1 MKENYIE
8 PFDRFLLMLKNDK
21 AEILKIY
28 TYAIFHG
35 LVYLSL
41 PLGIQ
46 SIINLIQGG
55 LVSTSWIILV
65 IFVISGVA
73 VTGILQ
79 VKKLKL
85 TEYLQQKIFTRA
97 AFEFASRVPRIKMSE
112 FNQHYAPELMNRFFD
127 TITLQKGLS
136 KILMDFSTA
145 SIQVIFGLVLLSL
158 YHPFFI
164 IFSLILVLLI
174 YAIFKLTAK
183 KGLKSSLEES
193 KNKYEV
199 AHWLEELARTNMSFK
214 LAGYTNLPL
223 ERINHSTTKYI
234 DARETHFKILVTQYI
249 MMIIFKVLVATG
261 LLAVGGYLV
270 IEQQMNIGQFVAAEI
285 IILLVLS
292 SVEKLILSLETIYDV
307 LTAVDK
313 IGYITDLEVDSD
325 GGSFIQKECDKGG
338 LKIEA
343 SNLSFKYSDNIK
355 NTLNNI
361 NLEID
366 HNERLMISG
375 KTDSGK
381 STLLNILSGVYS
393 PQSGFLSYND
403 LPLGNLNL
411 MHLHS
416 LIGDCLMVEDLFEG
430 TLYENISMGR
440 PDATFENVQWAVK
453 SLGLDETIKALPKGY
468 ETRIKPLGQQFSK
481 GVVSKII
488 LARSIADKPKLL
500 LVKDLF
506 ATLPLSERKQI
517 FDFLISRDNKWTLV
531 VSSSDIELA
540 KKMNQILIIKDG
552 EILKKGKYEE
562 VKDLLN

>member
-1 MKENYIE
+1 ME
-8 PFDRFLLMLKNDK
+8 PFDRFLLMLKKDK

-73 VTGILQ
+73 ITGVLQ
-79 VKKLKL
+79 VKKLQL

-112 FNQHYAPELMNRFFD
+112 FNKHYAPELMNRFFD

-145 SIQVIFGLVLLSL
+145 SIQVIFGLILLSM
-158 YHPFFI
+158 YHPFFVV
-164 IFSLILVLLI
+164 FSLILVLLV
-174 YAIFKLTAK
+174 YSIFKLTAK

-223 ERINHSTTKYI
+223 ERINNSTTKYI
-234 DARETHFKILVTQYI
+234 DARETHFKILITQYI
-249 MMIIFKVLVATG
+249 MMVIFKVLVATG

-270 IEQQMNIGQFVAAEI
+270 INQQMNIGQFVAAEI

-325 GGSFIQKECDKGG
+325 GGTLIPKEDIKGG
-338 LKIEA
+338 LKVEIK
-343 SNLSFKYSDNIK
+343 NLSFKYSDNIK

-361 NLEID
+361 NVEIN

-375 KTDSGK
+375 NTDSGK
-381 STLLNILSGVYS
+381 STLINILSGVYS

-453 SLGLDETIKALPKGY
+453 SLGLDETIKSLPKGY

-506 ATLPLSERKQI
+506 ATLPYNERNQI
-517 FDFLISRDNKWTLV
+517 FDFLISDKNKWTLV
-531 VSSSDIELA
+531 VSSSDMELA
-540 KKMNQILIIKDG
+540 KKMDQILIIKDG
-552 EILKKGKYEE
+552 EILKKGTFEE
-562 VKDLLN
+562 VKNLLF

>member
-1 MKENYIE
+1 MKENYME
-8 PFDRFLLMLKNDK
+8 PFDRFLLMLKKDK
-21 AEILKIY
+21 ADILKIY

-65 IFVISGVA
+65 VFVISGVA
-73 VTGILQ
+73 ITGVLQ
-79 VKKLKL
+79 VKKLQL

-112 FNQHYAPELMNRFFD
+112 FNKHYAPELMNRFFD

-145 SIQVIFGLVLLSL
+145 SIQVVFGLILLSM

-164 IFSLILVLLI
+164 VFSLILVLLV
-174 YAIFKLTAK
+174 YSIFKLTAK

-223 ERINHSTTKYI
+223 ERINNSTTKYI
-234 DARETHFKILVTQYI
+234 DARETHFKILITQYI
-249 MMIIFKVLVATG
+249 MMVIFKVLVATG

-270 IEQQMNIGQFVAAEI
+270 INQQMNIGQFVAAEI

-325 GGSFIQKECDKGG
+325 GGSLIPKEDSKGG
-338 LKIEA
+338 LKVEIK
-343 SNLSFKYSDNIK
+343 NLSFKYSDNIK
-355 NTLNNI
+355 NTLNHI
-361 NLEID
+361 SLDID

-381 STLLNILSGVYS
+381 STLINILSGVYS

-453 SLGLDETIKALPKGY
+453 SLGLDETIKSLPKGY

-506 ATLPLSERKQI
+506 ATLPYNERNQI
-517 FDFLISRDNKWTLV
+517 FDFLISDKNKWTLV
-531 VSSSDIELA
+531 VSSSDVELA
-540 KKMNQILIIKDG
+540 KKMDQILIIKDG
-552 EILKKGKYEE
+552 EILKKGNYEE
-562 VKDLLN
+562 VKNLLF